1 MASIAEDL
9 LSCSDALSNS
19 ACTGLEHGMRHR
31 VELDCLLLKNREGQR
46 DDSLCGIVDDSL
58 AAKIGMNSDVTGSP
72 LDLLDRGG

>member
-1 MASIAEDL
+1 
-9 LSCSDALSNS
+9 
-19 ACTGLEHGMRHR
+19 MRHR

-58 AAKIGMNSDVTGSP
+58 AAKVGMNSDVTGSP